1 MTGYGRGE
9 ATRDGVKVTVEVS
22 SVNRKQGEVQVSLPR
37 ELEALEPRVREAIH
51 QQVARG
57 RLSARVTVQPVASNG
72 AGYLRVNAALASN
85 YASELRRLAKT
96 LDLSGGLTLD
106 ALLRLP
112 GVIGPEALEA
122 STEALW
128 PLIERALAQALTQLV
143 KARARE
149 GAHLA
154 RDLRSRI
161 ATMRRLTHQ
170 IRRRA
175 PQVARDYRRNLL
187 ARIQSLGIETVSA
200 DDERVL
206 KEVVFFA
213 DRADITEELTRLESH
228 FGQFDDCAK
237 SGEAVGRMLDFLAQ
251 EMGREV
257 NTIGSK
263 ANDATISRAVVS
275 LKAELEKFREQAQNI
290 E

>member
-1 MTGYGRGE
+1 LTPLAG
-9 ATRDGVKVTVEVS
+9 
-22 SVNRKQGEVQVSLPR
+22 
-37 ELEALEPRVREAIH
+37 AL
-51 QQVARG
+51 G
-57 RLSARVTVQPVASNG
+57 LT
-72 AGYLRVNAALASN
+72 
-85 YASELRRLAKT
+85 
-96 LDLSGGLTLD
+96 GGLTLD
-106 ALLRLP
+106 VLLRLP
-112 GVIGPEALEA
+112 GVIGPESLESSA
-122 STEALW
+122 EALW
-128 PLIERALAQALTQLV
+128 PLIERALAQALGQLV
-143 KARARE
+143 KARAKE

-161 ATMRRLTHQ
+161 ATMRRLTAQ
-170 IRRRA
+170 VRRRA

-187 ARIQSLGIETVSA
+187 ARIQALGLETITA

-228 FGQFDDCAK
+228 YRQFDDCAG
-237 SGEAVGRMLDFLAQ
+237 SGEAVGRLLDFLAQ
-251 EMGREV
+251 EIGREV

-263 ANDATISRAVVS
+263 ANDAGISRAVVT

>member
-9 ATRDGVKVTVEVS
+9 ATQDGVKVTVEVS

-37 ELEALEPRVREAIH
+37 ELDALEARVREAIH
-51 QQVARG
+51 QQIARG
-57 RLSARVTVQPVASNG
+57 RLSARVTLEPVAGVSG
-72 AGYLRVNAALASN
+72 LRVNTTLAKA
-85 YASELRRLAKT
+85 YATELTRLAQA
-96 LDLSGGLTLD
+96 LGLPGPLTLD
-106 ALLRLP
+106 ALARLP
-112 GVIGPEALEA
+112 GVLGSETLDPNAETA
-122 STEALW
+122 W
-128 PLIERALAQALTQLV
+128 PLIEQALGHALAQLV
-143 KARARE
+143 KARVRE

-161 ATMRRLTHQ
+161 ATMRRLTAQ
-170 IRRRA
+170 VRRRA
-175 PQVARDYRRNLL
+175 PHVARDYRRNLL
-187 ARIQSLGIETVSA
+187 ARIRTLGFETITA

-237 SGEAVGRMLDFLAQ
+237 SGDAVGRLLDFLAQ

-263 ANDATISRAVVS
+263 ANDAGISRAVVT